1 VRSRWSKARAANAW
15 YKYILYST
23 KTRDDRA
30 FGIVAFSHC
39 FAKAIN
45 PHHSFKARWK
55 LAIASITL
63 IFSILVSSIVGYVTS
78 DRIEAINCYNSYD

>member
-1 VRSRWSKARAANAW
+1 M
-15 YKYILYST
+15 L
-23 KTRDDRA
+23 
-30 FGIVAFSHC
+30 AFSHR

-45 PHHSFKARWK
+45 PHYSLKARLG